1 MQLEHS
7 FTVPLGM
14 DDAWHVLLD
23 IEQVVPCMPGA
34 ALGLVEG
41 DHFTGTV
48 KVRVGPISLTY
59 TGEASYVEKDEA
71 TRRAVI
77 EARGKDARGNG
88 TANARVTATLHPS
101 GDATR
106 VGVVTDLNIT
116 GKPAQ
121 FGRGVM
127 VDVGNKLIGQ
137 FADRLAERLKETAGA
152 MPAEVPVAPAVAPT
166 PEEAAGREEVAAAPV
181 VVAAPATEAAA
192 GRPGTSFEPVVG
204 QAPNGAMP
212 EPQAAGAAQ
221 PPSAQAA
228 RPQAAEA
235 VRPEPEAI
243 NLVAT
248 ALPAVLKRVVPVVLL
263 AVLLVIVLRRWRR
276 SR

>member
-1 MQLEHS
+1 MRLEHS

-14 DDAWHVLLD
+14 DDAWRVLLD

-34 ALGLVEG
+34 ALGVVEG
-41 DHFTGTV
+41 DHFTGSV

-59 TGEASYVEKDEA
+59 NGEASYVEKDEG

-77 EARGKDARGNG
+77 DARGKDARGSG

-106 VGVVTDLNIT
+106 VDVVTDLNIT

-127 VDVGNKLIGQ
+127 ADVGNKLIGQ
-137 FADRLAERLKETAGA
+137 FASRLAEHLKSTAGPL
-152 MPAEVPVAPAVAPT
+152 PAGVS
-166 PEEAAGREEVAAAPV
+166 AAP
-181 VVAAPATEAAA
+181 VAAPAAPVAAPAEPVAASAAEGGGEAVAA
-192 GRPGTSFEPVVG
+192 PVAGAPSRGSGTSFEPV
-204 QAPNGAMP
+204 
-212 EPQAAGAAQ
+212 AAAVPTGAAPASQ
-221 PPSAQAA
+221 PAQAA
-228 RPQAAEA
+228 
-235 VRPEPEAI
+235 RPEPEAI

-248 ALPAVLKRVVPVVLL
+248 ALPAILKRIAPVVLL
-263 AVLLVIVLRRWRR
+263 AALLVVVLRRRR
-276 SR
+276 SCG